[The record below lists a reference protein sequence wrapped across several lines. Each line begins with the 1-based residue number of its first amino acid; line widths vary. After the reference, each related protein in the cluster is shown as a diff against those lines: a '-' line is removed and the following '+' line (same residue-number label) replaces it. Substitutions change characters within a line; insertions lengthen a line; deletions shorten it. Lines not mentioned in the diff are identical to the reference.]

1 MSSTCA
7 RVNRAGRITARAVV
21 LLDELD
27 QEIRQRSKDKYSLDD
42 VTRQLMTLRKV
53 SLADLREA
61 TEKLIGDKID
71 TLDSPLLR

>member
-1 MSSTCA
+1 M
-7 RVNRAGRITARAVV
+7 
-21 LLDELD
+21 LLDQLD

-61 TEKLIGDKID
+61 TAKLIGDKID